1 MKPKAVLFVC
11 MGNICRSPA
20 LAAVLQKLAD
30 EKGIGDELF
39 IDSSGLTTYYIG
51 KQSDHRIRAA
61 AEKKGVA
68 IDHIAQLFEPI
79 DFQKFDY
86 VFAVNHEVKDLL
98 LELASDAEKT
108 KIFLATHF
116 GKQHQDEEIP
126 DPFYLGPHAFD
137 SVMEMAFDAC
147 QGILNRLFP

>member
-20 LAAVLQKLAD
+20 LAAVLQKLAV
-30 EKGIGDELF
+30 EKGVGNQLF
-39 IDSSGLTTYYIG
+39 IDSSALTTYYIG
-51 KQSDHRIRAA
+51 KQADHRIRAA

-86 VFAVNHEVKDLL
+86 IFAVNHEVKDLL

-116 GKQHQDEEIP
+116 GKQHKDEEIP

-137 SVMEMAFDAC
+137 SVMEIAFDAC
-147 QGILNRLFP
+147 QGILNRLFS